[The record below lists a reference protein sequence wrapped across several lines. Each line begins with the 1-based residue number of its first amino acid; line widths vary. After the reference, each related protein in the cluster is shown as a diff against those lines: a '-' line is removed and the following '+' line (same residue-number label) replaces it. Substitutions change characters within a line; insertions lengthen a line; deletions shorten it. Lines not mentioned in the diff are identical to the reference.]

1 MPSVLSF
8 DVVSKRFA
16 EDSAHDI
23 VDCEVEMEALVLAL
37 GWSAEAGLE
46 GEAVYQIELSP
57 HDHSRSRLSQFLNLK
72 TAIFI
77 TEILIV
83 FTEKPSVL

>member
-1 MPSVLSF
+1 LPSVLSF
-8 DVVSKRFA
+8 DVVGKCFA

-23 VDCEVEMEALVLAL
+23 VNSEVEVEALVLAF
-37 GWSAEAGLE
+37 GGPTEAGLE

-57 HDHSRSRLSQFLNLK
+57 HHHTRSRLSRFLNLK

-77 TEILIV
+77 TEILII
-83 FTEKPSVL
+83 FTVKPSVL